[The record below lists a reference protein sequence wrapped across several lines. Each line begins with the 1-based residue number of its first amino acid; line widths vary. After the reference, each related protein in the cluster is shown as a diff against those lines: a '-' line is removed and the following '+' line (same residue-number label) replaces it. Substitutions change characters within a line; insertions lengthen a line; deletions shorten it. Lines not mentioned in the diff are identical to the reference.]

1 MFHSFRMRWVM
12 AVGGGGVLLLL
23 AGLMHSS
30 SNPRARAAEEPAAR
44 RAERTDQPRSVEEA
58 RGRARL
64 LHETIHGALQVMHRD
79 FFREDEGL
87 TIPSASLDDVF
98 AELKKTHGVSVRW
111 LAVNAEPMN
120 IDHRPA
126 DDFEKQAAQA
136 LAAGKEEFDAVV
148 GESFRFAGL
157 IRLPSQ
163 CLKCHVPRRTDNRER
178 AAGVVI
184 TVPLGKASG
193 NRK

>member
-1 MFHSFRMRWVM
+1 MILTFRMRWVM
-12 AVGGGGVLLLL
+12 VVGGGVGLLLL
-23 AGLMHSS
+23 AHLMHSS
-30 SNPRARAAEEPAAR
+30 SNPRARAAEEAVAG
-44 RAERTDQPRSVEEA
+44 EVQRTDQPRSVEEA

-126 DDFEKQAAQA
+126 DDFEKQAAKA
-136 LAAGKEEFDAVV
+136 LAAGKEEYDAVADK
-148 GESFRFAGL
+148 SFRFAGL

-184 TVPLGKASG
+184 TVPLGKTSG
-193 NRK
+193 SRK

>member
-1 MFHSFRMRWVM
+1 MKHRITSLILAVSGIAAILILDSGINFRSPNQSVR
-12 AVGGGGVLLLL
+12 
-23 AGLMHSS
+23 
-30 SNPRARAAEEPAAR
+30 AEEDEAPAVKQRDDSAQS
-44 RAERTDQPRSVEEA
+44 ETEA

-87 TIPSASLDDVF
+87 KIPSRSLDDVF
-98 AELKKTHGVSVRW
+98 AELDRTHGVKVRW

-120 IDHRPA
+120 VDHQPK
-126 DDFEKQAAQA
+126 DDFERDAVKA
-136 LAAGKEEFDAVV
+136 LASGKQEFDAIE
-148 GESFRFAGL
+148 GDAFRFAGL

-163 CLKCHVPRRTDNRER
+163 CLKCHVPRRTSNNER

-184 TVPLGKASG
+184 TMPLGK
-193 NRK
+193 KQ